1 MKLYVSVG
9 NSRMDKKWNGAEME
23 LADFVERLS
32 RTTRTAETVEQY
44 RKMTK
49 AQQDSIK
56 DVGGFVLG
64 KLQGGRRKKD
74 TVISRSAITL
84 DMDYGTPG
92 IIDEL
97 ELFHDMHCIVYST
110 HKHTAENPRLRVII
124 PLTREVTPDEYAAV
138 ARKIAFFIGI
148 ELFDDSTYEPSRLMY
163 WPSTSSDGEFVF
175 KEIEGKTVDPDVM
188 LKTYKDW
195 QDVSTW
201 PVSDRQE
208 TLVSR
213 TITKQADPLEK
224 TGIIGAFNR
233 TYTVTQAIDKFIPDV
248 YRPSVMSGRYDYVPA
263 DSSAG
268 VVIYDDRFAYSHHST
283 DPCCGKLMNAFD
295 VVRLH
300 KFGHLDAKALED
312 TDSVKLPSF
321 KTMQEFASKQ
331 DEVKET
337 LAHERQESAK
347 AEFDNDGA
355 DDWQTRLDIDRQGKI
370 KDTLSNI
377 ALIVRYDEN
386 LQSIVFNQL
395 KNCVD
400 VIGDLP
406 WTQVKKGWGDADLA
420 CAKLYFEKVY
430 GLWSPSKFKD
440 ALLAVISSERLY
452 HPIKDYFDTLTW
464 DGVER
469 VDSLLI
475 DYLGAEDSIYTR
487 AVTRKTIVAA
497 VARVFEPGVKFDSIL
512 VLNGPQGIGKSTFFA
527 LLGKQWYSDSLSI
540 SDMKDKTAA
549 EKLQG
554 YWILELGELAG
565 IKKVDVEVVKGF
577 VTRTD
582 DKFRQ
587 SYGINVESH
596 PRACIIVGSTNSE
609 SGFLRD
615 VTGNRRFWP
624 VHVSG
629 KGPHHAWDLKDIDQI
644 WAEAIQKYHDG
655 ETLYLTGR
663 EALEAFDAQQ
673 EAMESDDREGIIA
686 DYLDKLLPASW
697 ENMDLYQRRAF
708 LGGGEFETS
717 GLNGTEKRTCC
728 CVMEIWCE
736 CFGKERQNLKK
747 IDSYEI
753 EGIINKIG
761 GWRRYTGSKSGKM
774 RIPQYGVQ
782 KTFIRV
788 SNEKMGN
795 KKSVSDVS

>member
-1 MKLYVSVG
+1 MKIYVSIG
-9 NSRMDKKWNGAEME
+9 NSRMDKKWNGSEVE
-23 LADFVERLS
+23 LQDFSDRLS
-32 RTTRTAETVEQY
+32 RTIRTAETVEQY
-44 RKMTK
+44 KKMTK

-64 KLQGGRRKKD
+64 KLKGGRRKKD

-84 DMDYGTPG
+84 DMDYGTPD
-92 IIDEL
+92 ILDEL
-97 ELFHDMHCIVYST
+97 EMFHDMQCIVYST
-110 HKHTAENPRLRVII
+110 HKHTPDSPRLRVII
-124 PLTREVTPDEYAAV
+124 PLTREVTPDEYASI
-138 ARKIAFFIGI
+138 ARRIAANIGI

-163 WPSTSSDGEFVF
+163 WPSTSADGEFVY
-175 KEIEGKTVDPDVM
+175 KEIDGQIINPDTVLASYADSHDA
-188 LKTYKDW
+188 
-195 QDVSTW
+195 STW
-201 PVSDRQE
+201 PVSTRQE
-208 TLVSR
+208 TLVNR
-213 TITKQADPLEK
+213 AITKQADPLTK
-224 TGIIGAFNR
+224 AGIIGAFNR
-233 TYTVTQAIDKFIPDV
+233 TYTITQAIENFISDV
-248 YRPSVMSGRYDYVPA
+248 YQPSVMSGRYDYVPA

-268 VVIYDDRFAYSHHST
+268 VVIYDDCFAYSHHST

-300 KFGHLDAKALED
+300 KFGHLDAKASED
-312 TDSVKLPSF
+312 TDSMKLPSF
-321 KTMQEFASKQ
+321 KAMQEFASKQ
-331 DEVKET
+331 DAVKET
-337 LAHERQESAK
+337 LAKEREVAAK
-347 AEFDNDGA
+347 DDFTDDGTE
-355 DDWQTRLDIDRQGKI
+355 DWQTRLSIDRQGRI
-370 KDTLSNI
+370 RDTLSNL
-377 ALIVRYDEN
+377 ALIVRCDEN
-386 LQSIVFNQL
+386 LQSIVYNQL

-400 VIGDLP
+400 VVDELP
-406 WTQVKKGWGDADLA
+406 WKQVKSGWSDADLA

-452 HPIKDYFDTLTW
+452 HPIKKYFEMLTW

-469 VDSLLI
+469 VDTLLI
-475 DYLGAEDSIYTR
+475 DYLGAEDTPYVR

-497 VARVFEPGVKFDSIL
+497 VARVFTPGVKFDSIL

-527 LLGKQWYSDSLSI
+527 ILGKEWYSDSLSI

-587 SYGINVESH
+587 SYGVNVESH

-609 SGFLRD
+609 GGFLRD

-629 KGPHHAWDLKDIDQI
+629 KGKYHAWELTDVDQI

-655 ETLYLTGR
+655 EALYLTGKVAA
-663 EALEAFDAQQ
+663 EAYAAQQ
-673 EAMESDDREGIIA
+673 DAMESDDREGIVI
-686 DYLDKLLPASW
+686 DYLNRLLPNGW
-697 ENMDLYQRRAF
+697 DKMDLYQRRAF
-708 LGGGEFETS
+708 LGGGEFETN
-717 GLNGTEKRTCC
+717 GLTGTMTREKC

-761 GWRRYTGSKSGKM
+761 GWAKYDGSKSGKT
-774 RIPQYGVQ
+774 RIPQYGIQ
-782 KTFIRV
+782 KTFFRILEET
-788 SNEKMGN
+788 NGN
-795 KKSVSDVS
+795 RTDVS